1 MTFDYFYGRES
12 DLFSFLRIPKMLF
25 TDEHFKR
32 LSAEAKIMYG
42 LLLDRMCLSA
52 VNDWKDEKGRVYI
65 IYTID
70 ETSENL
76 GCGNKKAG
84 NVLSELENIGLIE
97 KKRQGLT
104 KPNLIYVKNF
114 ASEVL
119 KEHFQKCQN
128 DTSGNVESATSGYVR
143 MTAQEPSERRTN
155 NTDNNKTD
163 ISKTDSI
170 PFYSGEIRVYGDMPK
185 VEGMEGNG
193 NRAEKELLDNQ
204 IYVRESISLD
214 VLVKRYPCYKEL
226 LEQIA
231 ALIVDVLCSTKKTIC
246 VGKEDKPSAIV
257 KSQFEK
263 LNSMHIEY
271 VLEGLQNN
279 TTRVRNMRQYLIA
292 ALYNAP
298 LTMDAHYEALVRHD
312 LAYGNTKEEK

>member
-1 MTFDYFYGRES
+1 M
-12 DLFSFLRIPKMLF
+12 
-25 TDEHFKR
+25 
-32 LSAEAKIMYG
+32 
-42 LLLDRMCLSA
+42 
-52 VNDWKDEKGRVYI
+52 
-65 IYTID
+65 
-70 ETSENL
+70 
-76 GCGNKKAG
+76 
-84 NVLSELENIGLIE
+84 
-97 KKRQGLT
+97 
-104 KPNLIYVKNF
+104 VK
-114 ASEVL
+114 
-119 KEHFQKCQN
+119 
-128 DTSGNVESATSGYVR
+128 

-214 VLVKRYPCYKEL
+214 VLVKRYPCHKEL

>member
-42 LLLDRMCLSA
+42 LLLNRMCLSA

-84 NVLSELENIGLIE
+84 NV
-97 KKRQGLT
+97 
-104 KPNLIYVKNF
+104 
-114 ASEVL
+114 
-119 KEHFQKCQN
+119 
-128 DTSGNVESATSGYVR
+128 ESATSGYVK
-143 MTAQEPSERRTN
+143 MTAQEPSERRTI

-170 PFYSGEIRVYGDMPK
+170 PFYSSEIRVYGDMPE
-185 VEGMEGNG
+185 VVRMEGNG

-214 VLVKRYPCYKEL
+214 VLVKRYPCHKEL

-312 LAYGNTKEEK
+312 LAYGNIKEEK